1 VPVADVFPVRPLVLG
16 EPNTLVCLVGNVF
29 PPAVEISWQ
38 LDGVPVTQEVTHTHY
53 TPTANLAFVR
63 FSYLPVTPSASD
75 VYTCMVTHE
84 GDNSSVIAYWV
95 PQTPNPSEVLEM
107 ALCGAA
113 MALGIL
119 LGLLGIAMILAARR
133 RAHAP
138 PQAHIIPSK
147 TGNAQAPVLLTCP
160 VWRFYRDCGPG

>member
-1 VPVADVFPVRPLVLG
+1 MDSIPPRPLSPTAGVPVADVFPVRPLVLG

-95 PQTPNPSEVLEM
+95 PQTPDPSEVLEM

-133 RAHAP
+133 RAHG
-138 PQAHIIPSK
+138 
-147 TGNAQAPVLLTCP
+147 TFL
-160 VWRFYRDCGPG
+160 GPDSDAVQ